1 MDYTVIRSKRK
12 TVSIEV
18 RPEGVF
24 VRAPKRCSDDEIR
37 RIVEEKS
44 GWIRKKL
51 SELEARAKAAEGA
64 GPFSDEEIGELYKK
78 ARAYLPER
86 VGHYASLIGVRPGR
100 ITIRCQKTRW
110 GSCSA
115 KGNLNFNCLLML
127 CPPEVIDSVV
137 VHELCHLKEMNHS
150 RKFYDE
156 VLRVYPEY
164 KKWDKWLKQNGA
176 GIMMYAKGGYA

>member
-150 RKFYDE
+150 ARFYGLVRGYCPGYD
-156 VLRVYPEY
+156 RCRR
-164 KKWDKWLKQNGA
+164 WLKD
-176 GIMMYAKGGYA
+176 KGTVLMDRLK

>member
-1 MDYTVIRSKRK
+1 MIRSKRK

-24 VRAPKRCSDDEIR
+24 VRAPGRCPDNEIR

-51 SELEARAKAAEGA
+51 SELEARREAAEGA
-64 GPFSDEEIGELYKK
+64 GPISDEEIGELYKK

-86 VGHYASLIGVRPGR
+86 VEHYASLIGVRPCR

-115 KGNLNFNCLLML
+115 RGNLNFNCLLML

-150 RKFYDE
+150 ARFYSLARRYCPGYD
-156 VLRVYPEY
+156 RCRR
-164 KKWDKWLKQNGA
+164 WLKDNGTVL
-176 GIMMYAKGGYA
+176 MDRLK